1 MSLLVVMLMHA
12 PLAAGQ
18 LILISPSISKV
29 RMMTFD
35 LAFAA
40 ALWIGVVVVY
50 VVIRR
55 SQHGKLLAAGQE
67 RNRSERP

>member
-1 MSLLVVMLMHA
+1 MSLIVVMLMH
-12 PLAAGQ
+12 LAAGQ
-18 LILISPSISKV
+18 LILISPSTSKV

-55 SQHGKLLAAGQE
+55 KQHGKLLAAGQE